1 MGLGGNPYGPA
12 GTGKTES
19 VKALGSLLGRQVLV
33 FNCDEVSSVLN
44 IILRMLI
51 TIYIATNSKG
61 LDVKSMGRI
70 FVGLAK
76 SGAWGC
82 FDEFN
87 RLDENTL
94 STVSTLI
101 QAIQLSLKNK
111 NDTVSLLGA
120 QVYFQC
126 YYCIC
131 FVDSL

>member
-1 MGLGGNPYGPA
+1 
-12 GTGKTES
+12 
-19 VKALGSLLGRQVLV
+19 
-33 FNCDEVSSVLN
+33 
-44 IILRMLI
+44 
-51 TIYIATNSKG
+51 
-61 LDVKSMGRI
+61 MGRI

-111 NDTVSLLGA
+111 SHVVTLLGT
-120 QVYFQC
+120 QVLIQFSNFLYS
-126 YYCIC
+126 ISNI
-131 FVDSL
+131 FVKTG

>member
-1 MGLGGNPYGPA
+1 
-12 GTGKTES
+12 
-19 VKALGSLLGRQVLV
+19 
-33 FNCDEVSSVLN
+33 
-44 IILRMLI
+44 
-51 TIYIATNSKG
+51 
-61 LDVKSMGRI
+61 MGRI

-111 NDTVSLLGA
+111 ADVVTLLGT
-120 QVYFQC
+120 QVGPIAL
-126 YYCIC
+126 YYPISNRM
-131 FVDSL
+131 FHPRHSNS

>member
-1 MGLGGNPYGPA
+1 
-12 GTGKTES
+12 
-19 VKALGSLLGRQVLV
+19 
-33 FNCDEVSSVLN
+33 
-44 IILRMLI
+44 
-51 TIYIATNSKG
+51 
-61 LDVKSMGRI
+61 MGRI

-111 NDTVSLLGA
+111 NNTVSLLGA
-120 QVYFQC
+120 QVLFHIQL
-126 YYCIC
+126 I
-131 FVDSL
+131 LWLLNI

>member
-1 MGLGGNPYGPA
+1 
-12 GTGKTES
+12 
-19 VKALGSLLGRQVLV
+19 
-33 FNCDEVSSVLN
+33 
-44 IILRMLI
+44 
-51 TIYIATNSKG
+51 
-61 LDVKSMGRI
+61 MGRI

-111 NDTVSLLGA
+111 SSVVTLLST
-120 QVYFQC
+120 QVLKLK
-126 YYCIC
+126 YC
-131 FVDSL
+131 FMNLQLN

>member
-1 MGLGGNPYGPA
+1 MRYHNNSSNAFADAKEQLNNNQF
-12 GTGKTES
+12 ES
-19 VKALGSLLGRQVLV
+19 YQ
-33 FNCDEVSSVLN
+33 
-44 IILRMLI
+44 
-51 TIYIATNSKG
+51 G

-101 QAIQLSLKNK
+101 QAIQSALKNKDGQVTLLGSEVFQKKQFVIVFMYLEYLNICTYKLSLK
-111 NDTVSLLGA
+111 S
-120 QVYFQC
+120 
-126 YYCIC
+126 
-131 FVDSL
+131 FVIDHHRLTI

>member
-1 MGLGGNPYGPA
+1 
-12 GTGKTES
+12 
-19 VKALGSLLGRQVLV
+19 
-33 FNCDEVSSVLN
+33 
-44 IILRMLI
+44 
-51 TIYIATNSKG
+51 
-61 LDVKSMGRI
+61 MGRI

-111 NDTVSLLGA
+111 NNTVALLGA
-120 QVYFQC
+120 QV
-126 YYCIC
+126 IA
-131 FVDSL
+131 DL

>member
-1 MGLGGNPYGPA
+1 
-12 GTGKTES
+12 
-19 VKALGSLLGRQVLV
+19 
-33 FNCDEVSSVLN
+33 
-44 IILRMLI
+44 
-51 TIYIATNSKG
+51 
-61 LDVKSMGRI
+61 MGRI

-111 NDTVSLLGA
+111 SHVVTLLGT
-120 QVYFQC
+120 QVLIQFFKISYS
-126 YYCIC
+126 INNI
-131 FVDSL
+131 FVKTG

>member
-1 MGLGGNPYGPA
+1 M
-12 GTGKTES
+12 
-19 VKALGSLLGRQVLV
+19 
-33 FNCDEVSSVLN
+33 
-44 IILRMLI
+44 LRI
-51 TIYIATNSKG
+51 VQG

-111 NDTVSLLGA
+111 CSVVTLLGT
-120 QVYFQC
+120 QVSTTFQ
-126 YYCIC
+126 
-131 FVDSL
+131 SLGFQIITVYEFRLT

>member
-1 MGLGGNPYGPA
+1 
-12 GTGKTES
+12 
-19 VKALGSLLGRQVLV
+19 
-33 FNCDEVSSVLN
+33 
-44 IILRMLI
+44 
-51 TIYIATNSKG
+51 
-61 LDVKSMGRI
+61 MGRI

-111 NDTVSLLGA
+111 TDVVTLLGT
-120 QVYFQC
+120 QVKQYIIQLL
-126 YYCIC
+126 ISC
-131 FVDSL
+131 FIHLMVFFR